1 MKMKE
6 TKQDMLKSIKGISVL
21 ERSIGVSFF
30 RRGEENIENKAVQ
43 TKDSEQLKQICTAP
57 TTL

>member
-1 MKMKE
+1 MKE